1 MTTVSDGLFQY
12 GGAPVGTYGNT
23 PIPRPGGSV
32 WFVDGDNGL
41 DGNSGRKP
49 ETAFKTIGAAAT
61 STNAELKEGDTIYV
75 FAKTY
80 TTSATDPAS
89 YAETI
94 IITTPQISI
103 IGVGN
108 SRTQGGLPQ
117 MKIGGSSTTSMITIR
132 AGGVTIANMGING
145 ASSTGGGIEIDQN
158 AAGSEVIG
166 TAILNCHFKNCKKH
180 ATNGGLGGAINWSVD
195 GGGWQTL
202 IKGNRFYK
210 CLADIVVI
218 GTSNTVPQ
226 DVVIEENVF
235 SGPAANVDINIK
247 TGGSGVNGLIIHNNV
262 FQCLPAIG
270 SGSNA
275 INLDL
280 TGSVGVLSQNH
291 FGCAGETFGAAAD
304 SLVPTTVM
312 ICGNYQDNALIGR
325 T

>member
-1 MTTVSDGLFQY
+1 MTTYGDGLFQY
-12 GGAPVGTYGNT
+12 GGSPVGTYGNA
-23 PIPRPGGSV
+23 PIPRTGGQA

-41 DGNSGRKP
+41 DGNSGRNP
-49 ETAFKTIGAAAT
+49 SNAFKTIGAAAT
-61 STNAELKEGDTIYV
+61 STNPNLQEGDTIFV

-80 TTSATDPAS
+80 TSSATDPAS

-94 IITTPQISI
+94 IITKPQISI

-117 MKIGGSSTTSMITIR
+117 MKIGAGTTPMIQLR

-145 ASSTGGGIEIDQN
+145 AGSTGGGIEIDQN

-166 TAILNCHFKNCKKH
+166 TGILNCHFKNCKKH
-180 ATNGGLGGAINWSVD
+180 ATNGGLGGAITWSAD

-210 CLADIVVI
+210 NVADIVVI
-218 GTSNTVPQ
+218 GTANTVPQ
-226 DVVIEENVF
+226 DVVIEDNIF
-235 SGPAANVDINIK
+235 AGPAGSVDVNIY
-247 TGGSGVNGLIIHNNV
+247 TGGSGVNGLIINRNV
-262 FQCLPAIG
+262 FQALPTIG

-275 INLDL
+275 INLML
-280 TGSVGVLSQNH
+280 TGSVGILSNNT
-291 FGCAGETFGAAAD
+291 FGCTGETFGAAAD
-304 SLVPTTVM
+304 SLVPTTM
-312 ICGNYQDNALIGR
+312 MLAANYQEDAIITR